1 MLILGI
7 SGRKQSGKSTTGNF
21 IYSIYMSNLGIS
33 NKVYINEYGQII
45 VSDLLGDTNYSGV
58 FDPTNHYDTNN
69 DYIISQVFEKLAPY
83 IKIYNFADVLKR
95 DICMNILGLT
105 YDQCYGSDEE
115 KNAPTNLKLEDKHLS
130 ARDILQY
137 IGTDIFRKIKPDVW
151 VEATI
156 TKIRKDKPELA
167 IITDCR
173 FPNEVD
179 IIKNNQG
186 KVLRLARDL
195 HHSDHISETIL
206 DPDNYNWTNFDF
218 VLNNENMSILEQLTE
233 TKNILEEI
241 LKL

>member
-45 VSDLLGDTNYSGV
+45 VSDLLGDTNYAGV
-58 FDPTNHYDTNN
+58 FDPTNHYGNN

-95 DICMNILGLT
+95 DICMNILDLT

-115 KNAPTNLKLEDKHLS
+115 KNAPTSLQLEGKHLS

-137 IGTDIFRKIKPDVW
+137 IGTDVFRKIKPDVW

-156 TKIRKDKPELA
+156 TKIKKDKPELA

-179 IIKNNQG
+179 IVKNNNG
-186 KVLRLARDL
+186 KILRLSRDL

-206 DPDNYNWTNFDF
+206 DPDHYNWANFDF
-218 VLNNENMSILEQLTE
+218 VLNNDNMSILEQLTE

>member
-45 VSDLLGDTNYSGV
+45 VSDLLGDTNYAGV
-58 FDPTNHYDTNN
+58 FDPTNHYGNN

-115 KNAPTNLKLEDKHLS
+115 KNAPTNLQLDGKCLS

-137 IGTDIFRKIKPDVW
+137 IGTDVFRKIKPDVW

-156 TKIRKDKPELA
+156 TKIKKDKPELA

-179 IIKNNQG
+179 IVKNNNG
-186 KVLRLARDL
+186 KILRLSRDL

-206 DPDNYNWTNFDF
+206 DPENYNWTNFDF
-218 VLNNENMSILEQLTE
+218 VLKNDNMSILEQLTE

>member
-95 DICMNILGLT
+95 DI
-105 YDQCYGSDEE
+105 
-115 KNAPTNLKLEDKHLS
+115 
-130 ARDILQY
+130 
-137 IGTDIFRKIKPDVW
+137 
-151 VEATI
+151 
-156 TKIRKDKPELA
+156 
-167 IITDCR
+167 
-173 FPNEVD
+173 
-179 IIKNNQG
+179 
-186 KVLRLARDL
+186 
-195 HHSDHISETIL
+195 
-206 DPDNYNWTNFDF
+206 
-218 VLNNENMSILEQLTE
+218 
-233 TKNILEEI
+233 
-241 LKL
+241 

>member
-1 MLILGI
+1 
-7 SGRKQSGKSTTGNF
+7 
-21 IYSIYMSNLGIS
+21 MSNLGIS

-45 VSDLLGDTNYSGV
+45 VSDLLGDTNYAGV
-58 FDPTNHYDTNN
+58 FDPTSHYGNN

-115 KNAPTNLKLEDKHLS
+115 KNAPTSLQLEGKYLS

-156 TKIRKDKPELA
+156 TKIKKDKTELA

-179 IIKNNQG
+179 IVKNNNG
-186 KVLRLARDL
+186 KILRLSRDL

-206 DPDNYNWTNFDF
+206 DPENYNWANFDF
-218 VLNNENMSILEQLTE
+218 VLNNDNMSILEQLTE